1 MNVLEAILGPPQK
14 LATFSSNTGWLAET
28 MRGGGETATGVTVTL
43 TTARKHSAV
52 WAATNILASS
62 AASLPFNVKEHL
74 PSGGSQTAEQH
85 PLQMLIHR
93 EPNERMDAFTWI
105 AQQLGWLV
113 NWGNSYSEIQ
123 RTFNGDIGALWPLR
137 SDRVGTFI
145 NEETGEL
152 FYEVKDTPA
161 STGRKVLP
169 KNMLDIVGPWS
180 FDGIIGH
187 GAISTGRESIA
198 FGIGAERT
206 QGRFLGKG
214 GRPAGIL
221 MDPAAGS
228 TGETAFKR
236 LTESFDQEF
245 GGDNADSKTILLEN
259 GVTWTPV
266 NMKRTDAQFLESRIH
281 NIQDIARRYGVPPHR
296 LADLS
301 QAHFTNISAEERSF
315 VVNSLRPWLVR
326 IERAID
332 RQLFKD
338 EEKPKFF
345 VKFNEAALM
354 RGDPLQRAQINEIH
368 FRNGKITLNDWKAQD
383 DEQPYPSEIGD
394 VPFIQANNMQTVE
407 SVVNPPEPPPPA
419 PAPFAPPPN
428 EEAQSA
434 ARRALAAALRHLLT
448 KERNAAQRAAKQPD
462 TFLPWMNEF
471 YDKHAALMQET
482 IGPALA
488 TCRALG
494 LELPDFISDH
504 IRERVESL
512 LDASEAKPS
521 ELLAAVTRCTERW
534 QIPTGEKKPE
544 PLRIESN
551 VKVDLSNLPAPV
563 VNVAAAEIPLAPL
576 PPPPLPPNVVVNV
589 EPQPPPDVNITNEV
603 NVQPSPAPDVNVTV
617 EPKVDVNVPPVEIPP
632 IEVPA
637 AEVDVNISHEK
648 CPTKAK
654 IHHADGSVS
663 EVRLE

>member
-14 LATFSSNTGWLAET
+14 LATFSSNTGWLADWA
-28 MRGGGETATGVTVTL
+28 RGGSETASGESITYKKAQL
-43 TTARKHSAV
+43 HSAV
-52 WAATNILASS
+52 WAATNILSEAP
-62 AASLPFNVKEHL
+62 ASLPLNVKEQL
-74 PSGGSQTAEQH
+74 PGGGSKTAENH
-85 PLQMLIHR
+85 PLQFLIHN
-93 EPNERMDAFTWI
+93 EPNNRMDSFTWI
-105 AQQLGWLV
+105 AQQLPWLI

-123 RTFNGDIGALWPLR
+123 RSVLGDIRGLWPLR
-137 SDRVGTFI
+137 SDQVATFI
-145 NEETGEL
+145 DEDTGDVR
-152 FYEVKDTPA
+152 YGVRDTP
-161 STGRKVLP
+161 SGQFRPVLA
-169 KNMLDIVGPWS
+169 KNMLDVVGRWS
-180 FDGIIGH
+180 DNGIIGKGVIGH
-187 GAISTGRESIA
+187 ARESIA
-198 FGIGAERT
+198 FGISAEKA

-214 GRPAGIL
+214 ARPAGVL
-221 MDPAAGS
+221 SDPTPGGM
-228 TGETAFKR
+228 GETAFKN
-236 LTESFDQEF
+236 LAESFDQEF
-245 GGDNADSKTILLEN
+245 GGVNSDAKTVVLEG

-266 NMKRTDAQFLESRIH
+266 NMKSTDAQFLESRTF
-281 NIQDIARRYGVPPHR
+281 NIQDIARWYGVPPHR

-301 QAHFTNISAEERSF
+301 QAHFTNITAEEQSF

-326 IERAID
+326 IERAFN
-332 RQLFKD
+332 RQLFKE
-338 EEKPKFF
+338 EEKATLFA
-345 VKFNEAALM
+345 KFNEMALL
-354 RGDPLQRAQINEIH
+354 RGDPLQRAKINEIH
-368 FRNGKITLNDWKAQD
+368 FKNGRLTLNKWLAQD
-383 DEQPYPSEIGD
+383 DEQPYPAEIGD
-394 VPFIQANNMQTVE
+394 VPFIMGNNMMTVE
-407 SVVNPPEPPPPA
+407 QVINPPEPPPA

-471 YDKHAALMQET
+471 YDKHAALMQEI

-551 VKVDLSNLPAPV
+551 VTVDLSQLPAPV
-563 VNVAAAEIPLAPL
+563 VNVAAPEVNLAPL
-576 PPPPLPPNVVVNV
+576 PPPAPPPDVVVNV
-589 EPQPPPDVNITNEV
+589 AAPPPADVTVNNEI
-603 NVQPSPAPDVNVTV
+603 NVPEQPAPDVNVTV
-617 EPKVDVNVPPVEIPP
+617 EPKVDVNIPPVEIPP

-637 AEVDVNISHEK
+637 AEVDVNISREK

-654 IHHADGSVS
+654 IFHPDGTES